1 MLNYNNRFN
10 LYQRKYKP
18 KDKFINKDKHKFKYK
33 DKQKGRDKGKWKGR
47 DTCKY
52 KGKEKE
58 KDKWKGRNTCKYK
71 GKGKD
76 KWKGRDKDKDRRAP
90 QLVILIRR
98 THPQSTTFTT
108 VMTRS
113 RSYNSSLKILRNL
126 YNQQRVR
133 ANNTSNKYSI

>member
-1 MLNYNNRFN
+1 MFTYNNRFN

-18 KDKFINKDKHKFKYK
+18 KDKFINKDKHKFKDKGKLKGRDTCKGKCKGRDK
-33 DKQKGRDKGKWKGR
+33 DKQKGRD
-47 DTCKY
+47 
-52 KGKEKE
+52 
-58 KDKWKGRNTCKYK
+58 
-71 GKGKD
+71 KD
-76 KWKGRDKDKDRRAP
+76 KWKGRDKDRRARL
-90 QLVILIRR
+90 LVILIRR

>member
-1 MLNYNNRFN
+1 M
-10 LYQRKYKP
+10 
-18 KDKFINKDKHKFKYK
+18 
-33 DKQKGRDKGKWKGR
+33 KGRDTCKWKDKGKWKGR

-52 KGKEKE
+52 KD
-58 KDKWKGRNTCKYK
+58 KDKCKYK
-71 GKGKD
+71 DKD
-76 KWKGRDKDKDRRAP
+76 KWKGRDNDKDRRARL
-90 QLVILIRR
+90 LVILIRR